1 MFVNQPITYM
11 IMNSAQKADY
21 IISYLKEQLKTGN
34 NINEIDIDYTDV
46 NEADMKRIQKEIE
59 EWWNNV
65 C

>member
-1 MFVNQPITYM
+1 MFINQPITYM

-46 NEADMKRIQKEIE
+46 NEADMKRIQREIE